1 MPRTNRNFVFAYTFL
16 VILPLIGLAGI
27 LKSGRNLVAPVSIDG
42 VWSLQENTAQLS
54 SLACGKAFAALPG
67 HAFAISQ
74 SGRSFV
80 LSFPSEP
87 SVTGSGTL
95 NGTTLRASVIA
106 PHNSLSENGSESKSE
121 NSCGRELSLQATVS
135 RNAESTWLA
144 GTLSAVNC
152 ATCPAVEFRA
162 QRQAPAAAR
171 GGH

>member
-16 VILPLIGLAGI
+16 VILPLVGLAGI
-27 LKSGRNLVAPVSIDG
+27 LKSGRTLVAPVSIDG

-54 SLACGKAFAALPG
+54 SLACSKAFAALPG
-67 HAFAISQ
+67 QAIAISQ

-80 LSFPSEP
+80 LNFSSDPG
-87 SVTGSGTL
+87 VTTSGTL
-95 NGTTLRASVIA
+95 DGTTLRASVIPPHA
-106 PHNSLSENGSESKSE
+106 PTSE
-121 NSCGRELSLQATVS
+121 NSCGRELSLQATFG
-135 RNAESTWLA
+135 RNADSTWLA

-152 ATCPAVEFRA
+152 PTCSAVEFHA